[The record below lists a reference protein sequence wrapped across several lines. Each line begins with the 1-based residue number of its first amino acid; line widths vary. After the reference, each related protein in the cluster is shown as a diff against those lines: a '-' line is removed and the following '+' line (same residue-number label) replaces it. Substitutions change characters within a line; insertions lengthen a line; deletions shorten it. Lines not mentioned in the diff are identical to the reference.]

1 MGAKGSQPKT
11 ALALVGAIL
20 AVLAA
25 IVAASV
31 YVSGRTSPRPAPGAL
46 SLAWERGA
54 CVSRDGVRFG
64 LVPCGSADGRVL
76 SVVGDRPEDCPA
88 DTDEIVGLMVVPAG
102 ITPAPPSPPSGSS
115 APPISQVSGSSAPP
129 VSPTP
134 GFSSPPA
141 SYSRTACVRNL
152 AAPHP
157 GDPGAGGG
165 VLRAGDC
172 VTARG
177 GERPCSSGG
186 WYGRALA
193 VVERAGQCPAA
204 TLDSLAAGPRTIVC
218 LGREGRIPAVGD
230 CVAEPR
236 GRAEARGALGR
247 IPCGSA
253 RAWAKVTARTTAAA
267 LCPPGSDRYLQTS
280 GQAVYRPV
288 TCLRRI
294 AVRDSP

>member
-1 MGAKGSQPKT
+1 MGVKGSQPKT

-20 AVLAA
+20 VVLVAV
-25 IVAASV
+25 VAASV
-31 YVSGRTSPRPAPGAL
+31 YVSGRTSPRPAPGAF
-46 SLAWERGA
+46 SLLWERGA

-88 DTDEIVGLMVVPAG
+88 DTDEIVGLMEVPAG
-102 ITPAPPSPPSGSS
+102 TTPAPPSPATGSS
-115 APPISQVSGSSAPP
+115 ASPAST

-134 GFSSPPA
+134 GASAPPA
-141 SYSRTACVRNL
+141 SPAPYSRTACVRNL
-152 AAPHP
+152 ATPHP
-157 GDPGAGGG
+157 GDAGAGGG

-177 GERPCSSGG
+177 GERPCSAGG

-193 VVERAGQCPAA
+193 VVDRAGQCPAA

-236 GRAEARGALGR
+236 DRAETRGALGR
-247 IPCGSA
+247 ISCGSA